1 MIYQHDAAQIADPA
15 PRGSLIKM
23 NDWLNFALSLAAF
36 LSSHIIP
43 RIGGLRD
50 RLIAK
55 LGRQI
60 YFSLY
65 GALSLVLFAWVIVAV
80 GAAPRVEI
88 WPQYPWMRWIPNLA
102 MPLVF
107 VLVFCGLGLRCPNT
121 LGSKQ
126 GAEFDPS
133 DPGIAAV
140 SRHPLLLALLIWA
153 GAHLVVNGELAHV
166 ILFGTFASFPLI
178 AMWGFDRKSAR
189 LMGKDAETFF
199 AQTSWL
205 SFMPLVHRHWL
216 RQNASALAPR
226 CLLGLLCWA
235 ALLPLHEAVIG
246 AWPFP

>member
-1 MIYQHDAAQIADPA
+1 
-15 PRGSLIKM
+15 M
-23 NDWLNFALSLAAF
+23 NDWLDFTLALTAF

-55 LGRQI
+55 LGRRI

-80 GAAPRVEI
+80 GEAPRIAV
-88 WPQYPWMRWIPNLA
+88 WPHQTWMRWLPNLA

-107 VLVFCGLGLRCPNT
+107 VLIFCGLGLRCPNT
-121 LGSKQ
+121 LGAKQ
-126 GAEFDPS
+126 GAEFDPT
-133 DPGIAAV
+133 DPGIAAI

-153 GAHLVVNGELAHV
+153 SAHLVVNGELAHV
-166 ILFGTFASFPLI
+166 ILFSSFAGFPLF
-178 AMWGFDRKSAR
+178 AMWGFDKKSAGQ
-189 LMGKDAETFF
+189 MGDKAEVFF

-205 SFMPLVHRHWL
+205 SFKPLGQRRW
-216 RQNASALAPR
+216 RQQNISVLAPR

-235 ALLPLHEAVIG
+235 SLLPLHEAVIG
-246 AWPFP
+246 VWPFP

>member
-1 MIYQHDAAQIADPA
+1 
-15 PRGSLIKM
+15 M
-23 NDWLNFALSLAAF
+23 NDWLDFTLALTAF

-121 LGSKQ
+121 LGSNR
-126 GAEFDPS
+126 GRNLTPRI
-133 DPGIAAV
+133 P
-140 SRHPLLLALLIWA
+140 AL
-153 GAHLVVNGELAHV
+153 
-166 ILFGTFASFPLI
+166 
-178 AMWGFDRKSAR
+178 
-189 LMGKDAETFF
+189 
-199 AQTSWL
+199 
-205 SFMPLVHRHWL
+205 
-216 RQNASALAPR
+216 PR
-226 CLLGLLCWA
+226 
-235 ALLPLHEAVIG
+235 
-246 AWPFP
+246 